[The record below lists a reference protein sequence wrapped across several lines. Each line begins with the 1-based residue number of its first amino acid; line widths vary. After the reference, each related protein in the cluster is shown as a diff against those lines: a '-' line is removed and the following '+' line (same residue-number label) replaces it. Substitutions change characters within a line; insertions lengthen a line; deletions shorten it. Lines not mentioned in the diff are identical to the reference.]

1 MCFRLLS
8 KLQTPHRPAN
18 KVNHTL
24 TGGLS
29 QLRFV
34 ESQAPAVVLTGPQ
47 IDVKAT
53 A

>member
-1 MCFRLLS
+1 MCFRLPS

-18 KVNHTL
+18 TANRTL

-34 ESQAPAVVLTGPQ
+34 ESQAPAGVLTGPQ
-47 IDVKAT
+47 TDVRA
-53 A
+53 AA